1 MKERNDTKNVF
12 QNDED
17 FLTLVAQEA
26 RSDNYQKALRNVEQG
41 PHPTDEML
49 YDYVWGELDKQEARI
64 IRIHIAFCGICAEEV
79 LRLRLVEEELEEKVL
94 DWMNGEGAVIM
105 PQIHPPV
112 PPLRGDYPPV
122 SPSRELHPPV
132 PPSRGDYPPLPLPGG
147 ELFEGIATEYWEPQ
161 WTEQQ
166 ATAADIPEQAHV
178 FRREDGDIEI
188 SCFWRSQYRKKPAY
202 ISISWRANVTTRNE
216 IRARFI
222 NSETREHLAE
232 VDLGTHLMGEE
243 IFTSD
248 DLGFD
253 PSSERWA
260 MALVLKEVGAT

>member
-1 MKERNDTKNVF
+1 MKEKNDAKNVF
-12 QNDED
+12 QNDGD
-17 FLTLVAQEA
+17 FLTLLAQEA
-26 RSDNYQKALRNVEQG
+26 RSDNYQEAIRNIEQG

-49 YDYVWGELDKQEARI
+49 YDYVWGELDRQEARI
-64 IRIHIAFCGICAEEV
+64 IRIHIAFCEICAEEV

-94 DWMNGEGAVIM
+94 DWMSGEGAVII
-105 PQIHPPV
+105 P
-112 PPLRGDYPPV
+112 
-122 SPSRELHPPV
+122 PSRELHPPA

-161 WTEQQ
+161 WTGQR

-178 FRREDGDIEI
+178 FRREDGDIEV

-202 ISISWRANVTTRNE
+202 ISISWKANVTTRNE

-222 NSETREHLAE
+222 NSETWEHLAE

-243 IFTSD
+243 VFTSD